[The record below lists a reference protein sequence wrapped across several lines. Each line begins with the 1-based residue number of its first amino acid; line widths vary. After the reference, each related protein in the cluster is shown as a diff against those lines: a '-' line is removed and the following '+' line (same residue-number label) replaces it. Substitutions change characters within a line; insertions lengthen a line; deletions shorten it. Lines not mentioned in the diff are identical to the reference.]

1 MKRGKPKPEPKVI
14 APEQSP
20 PENPPKPLR
29 PHPRLFLALFVVFLV
44 WLGLLLT
51 MYFKTV
57 YPYRAA
63 QTSTGAEAGAR
74 PGASGLPS
82 APR

>member
-1 MKRGKPKPEPKVI
+1 MKRGKHKEQPKSS
-14 APEQSP
+14 APAD
-20 PENPPKPLR
+20 PPKESPAPLR
-29 PHPRLFLALFVVFLV
+29 PRPKLFLTLFVIFLV
-44 WLGLLLT
+44 WLGVLLA

-57 YPYRAA
+57 YPHRS

-74 PGASGLPS
+74 PGASGRPS